1 MKFKTLLLSALL
13 PAACVAPR
21 SGRHEGCEDRE
32 RGGQPTA
39 MKAITTRGTTT
50 HINTRAAI

>member
-32 RGGQPTA
+32 RGGQPHSHEGHNHEGHNHA
-39 MKAITTRGTTT
+39 
-50 HINTRAAI
+50 H